1 MSADVLAKLTL
12 HSREALTS
20 APAAVIFIIT
30 QTDRALISEA
40 DLQQVTARLSATRDP
55 VLKPLVRDALARV
68 PDELRRFA
76 ASPTTAV
83 AVITAANQALDH
95 QVERSLGL
103 LAKHELTMLGKV
115 LVEAG
120 RGFFSG
126 GKSERRAEQLKA
138 LTAELRRPTRAPV
151 EHPSR
156 ADPAPA
162 GPRAIDLPG
171 LDDPADAPEDLDAAT
186 ALRSLR
192 ARMDP
197 TPRRLPEDV
206 RAAAQLTLG
215 PSWGTKHTYGPTLL
229 AVDSLL
235 EQGTVCWAS
244 VVQANNRIFSPGN
257 TETLP
262 ANILYSTDA
271 YYDGRPA
278 VLLGLASK
286 LAMLK
291 SKPEGGHPDLVAMAR
306 EVASERG
313 AVLRARVPLSVT
325 NGHAVFF
332 GVCLLQPSHL
342 LGGALRAPVFP
353 VLCSPDQTQ
362 QVYVLPHFFLSDE
375 LRHVIG
381 RLN

>member
-1 MSADVLAKLTL
+1 M
-12 HSREALTS
+12 
-20 APAAVIFIIT
+20 
-30 QTDRALISEA
+30 
-40 DLQQVTARLSATRDP
+40 
-55 VLKPLVRDALARV
+55 
-68 PDELRRFA
+68 
-76 ASPTTAV
+76 
-83 AVITAANQALDH
+83 
-95 QVERSLGL
+95 
-103 LAKHELTMLGKV
+103 
-115 LVEAG
+115 
-120 RGFFSG
+120 
-126 GKSERRAEQLKA
+126 
-138 LTAELRRPTRAPV
+138 
-151 EHPSR
+151 
-156 ADPAPA
+156 
-162 GPRAIDLPG
+162 
-171 LDDPADAPEDLDAAT
+171 
-186 ALRSLR
+186 
-192 ARMDP
+192 
-197 TPRRLPEDV
+197 
-206 RAAAQLTLG
+206 
-215 PSWGTKHTYGPTLL
+215 
-229 AVDSLL
+229 
-235 EQGTVCWAS
+235 
-244 VVQANNRIFSPGN
+244 VQANNRIFSPGN

-325 NGHAVFF
+325 NGHVVFF